1 MPPQFDG
8 ISWVPASLLTGV
20 ERLLDDAAT
29 SDVRIFT
36 YERQP
41 ALDADDAAPTSLTL
55 RKRVLFAHSP
65 LLRARSQYFE
75 DALSGSWLESG
86 VGRGH
91 YTLRLDEEF
100 STVFAVRQGPR
111 ESCLSRS
118 SCAGSI
124 RTRASRAR

>member
-1 MPPQFDG
+1 M
-8 ISWVPASLLTGV
+8 PASLLTGV
-20 ERLLDDAAT
+20 ERLLDDPAT

-41 ALDADDAAPTSLTL
+41 VLDADDSAPTSLTL

-91 YTLRLDEEF
+91 FTLRLDEEF
-100 STVFAVRQGPR
+100 STVFAVRPGLCR
-111 ESCLSRS
+111 R
-118 SCAGSI
+118 
-124 RTRASRAR
+124 R